1 MPTASPPVFRLMR
14 TAPSAN
20 PVEST
25 IDRHRH
31 VVVRVGG
38 LGDQLDRQRGDHG
51 DDDRRDVRGDPGPKK
66 RVDEQPDGDARERGV
81 RECITDQRELAV
93 NEERADKRRHH
104 RDERAHEKRVVHEH
118 VVEHRDPKLLADPA
132 EPVAPQ
138 PDEAGG
144 EIVGAERRRIDA
156 VNRDSRSVT

>member
-1 MPTASPPVFRLMR
+1 
-14 TAPSAN
+14 
-20 PVEST
+20 
-25 IDRHRH
+25 
-31 VVVRVGG
+31 
-38 LGDQLDRQRGDHG
+38 
-51 DDDRRDVRGDPGPKK
+51 
-66 RVDEQPDGDARERGV
+66 V

-138 PDEAGG
+138 PDEAGE
-144 EIVGAERRRIDA
+144 EIVGGGEEENRRGQQRQQERHVTIPPSSRRTF
-156 VNRDSRSVT
+156 VP

>member
-1 MPTASPPVFRLMR
+1 MPTASPPVFRADEDR
-14 TAPSAN
+14 AEREPGR
-20 PVEST
+20 EH
-25 IDRHRH
+25 DRHRH

-138 PDEAGG
+138 PDEAGE
-144 EIVGAERRRIDA
+144 EIVGGGERRRIDA